1 MSCHVA
7 ALRTMILTLLAFV
20 ATFGATGVPLSQGQQ
35 ANIELIDVTSPGQ
48 EFGYLHLGSEGVT
61 PNINDW
67 YRFTLTDPRTVRFEI
82 SQLVADADLCLH
94 DASVSIAEVE
104 RYKCHD
110 YSGRSLIAKSSG
122 EESAIDRVRWPL
134 RQGTYFVRVDL
145 YDEDMGTKYRLD
157 YSSEEP
163 PKVNVSPIELS
174 VEEGDSDDYVL
185 NLTGDLA
192 RSVRVNMR
200 VEPTNGSAGV
210 SLSPDSV
217 TFTAGSL
224 RAQRVTVTAEDN
236 ARIDGD
242 RLVIIKHSVTS
253 LLLGN
258 EPTEA
263 DDVHVTILDDDMA
276 SWSLNVDS
284 SSIAEAEGSA
294 AITVSTGGT
303 TFDSDQTITL
313 ALGTNGTASEGDDYS
328 VTSRTLTLVAGQA
341 TVSTTIVAKP
351 DDLVEGDE
359 TIIITASTNGEAVGA
374 AQTVTIRDDDEA
386 GITVTRTE
394 AILRLS
400 EGADEDESSVD
411 TFSIELRRQPASQVT
426 VRARSSDVSAV
437 TVTPSELRF
446 TSDNWS
452 VPQPITVRAVQ
463 DVDADNEVVM
473 ITYEVDGPGDYAGL
487 SPDEDVMV
495 TVEVIDDDAPP
506 VLQPERELVEDTVRT
521 VTATTVSNITT
532 NIGARFSAA
541 RGGTSLTS
549 LSLAG
554 QSVTQPTTFEG
565 MEWNSLWN
573 EEGLSR
579 TLSSDDLLRST
590 DFQIVLGASESTHA
604 QAAETW
610 TFWGRGDLQYFS
622 SQPSQGSSYD
632 GDLRAGYLGLDT
644 QVDDQWLAGVA
655 VSRTMAEANYSLG
668 MGGAANDGTM
678 DVTLTSLI
686 PYVRFAPDA
695 ESELWAIVGAG
706 QGAIENSRPGT
717 ASDRV
722 KLQETSD
729 VAMLMASA
737 GGRHAMALGD
747 PLDWA
752 LLGDVGFGRVLTED
766 GVEAIAGLTVD
777 TWQARVGVE
786 GSYTVDMDDGGIF
799 TAFMEVAG
807 RYDGGDDG
815 EVGLE
820 LSPGMYI
827 ARPDSGFGLELRGRT
842 LVLHSAENYE
852 EYGLSATASVTPRSD
867 GTGLSLSL
875 SPRWGD
881 DTGGADTLWRDESL
895 GLLGSSSSNRNAISL
910 DARVGYGVRAM
921 NGLLTPFSEFG
932 VRDEDSQYWRIGA
945 RFNRIQTDSGTLN
958 LELSG
963 ERRESLSGDP
973 EHRVGVTSWLRF

>member
-1 MSCHVA
+1 MA
-7 ALRTMILTLLAFV
+7 K
-20 ATFGATGVPLSQGQQ
+20 P
-35 ANIELIDVTSPGQ
+35 D
-48 EFGYLHLGSEGVT
+48 
-61 PNINDW
+61 D
-67 YRFTLTDPRTVRFEI
+67 
-82 SQLVADADLCLH
+82 LV
-94 DASVSIAEVE
+94 
-104 RYKCHD
+104 
-110 YSGRSLIAKSSG
+110 
-122 EESAIDRVRWPL
+122 
-134 RQGTYFVRVDL
+134 
-145 YDEDMGTKYRLD
+145 
-157 YSSEEP
+157 
-163 PKVNVSPIELS
+163 
-174 VEEGDSDDYVL
+174 EGDETMSII
-185 NLTGDLA
+185 TA
-192 RSVRVNMR
+192 S
-200 VEPTNGSAGV
+200 TNGEAVGA
-210 SLSPDSV
+210 P
-217 TFTAGSL
+217 
-224 RAQRVTVTAEDN
+224 QTVTI
-236 ARIDGD
+236 R
-242 RLVIIKHSVTS
+242 
-253 LLLGN
+253 
-258 EPTEA
+258 
-263 DDVHVTILDDDMA
+263 DDDMA
-276 SWSLNVDS
+276 TWSLSVDRDYIEEVS
-284 SSIAEAEGSA
+284 GPPGRAQ
-294 AITVSTGGT
+294 ITVSTGST

-374 AQTVTIRDDDEA
+374 AQTVTIRDDDMATWSLSVDPASIEEDEGLAEITVSTGGATFDRNQTITLALGTNGTASEGDDYSVTSRTLTLVAGQATVSTTIMAKPDDLVEDDETIIITASTNGEAVGAAQTVTIRDDDEA

-394 AILRLS
+394 TMLRLS

-446 TSDNWS
+446 ISSNWS

-554 QSVTQPTTFEG
+554 HSAMQPTTFEG
-565 MEWNSLWN
+565 MGWNSLWN
-573 EEGLSR
+573 EEGHSR

-622 SQPSQGSSYD
+622 SQPSRGSSYD
-632 GDLRAGYLGLDT
+632 GDLRAGYFGLDT

-655 VSRTMAEANYSLG
+655 VSRTKAEANYSLG
-668 MGGAANDGTM
+668 RSGAANDGTM

-686 PYVRFAPDA
+686 PYVRFAPDS

-706 QGAIENSRPGT
+706 QGAIENSRPGA
-717 ASDRV
+717 ASDRER
-722 KLQETSD
+722 LQERSD
-729 VAMLMASA
+729 VAMWMASA
-737 GGRHAMALGD
+737 GGRHAVAISD
-747 PLDWA
+747 PFDWA
-752 LLGDVGFGRVLTED
+752 LLGDVGFGRVSTED

-786 GSYTVDMDDGGIF
+786 GSYTVDTEDGGTL

-827 ARPDSGFGLELRGRT
+827 ARPDTGFGLELRGRA

-852 EYGLSATASVTPRSD
+852 EYGLSATASMTPRSD

-881 DTGGADTLWRDESL
+881 DTGGADTLWRDDSL

-945 RFNRIQTDSGTLN
+945 RFNRIHTDPGTLN

>member
-1 MSCHVA
+1 MPQVA
-7 ALRTMILTLLAFV
+7 NGYIMQNYVRIQNTKYWGIAVDSNPNLVDVFSGLDFEYLVHRSVDLPFTSDGEWNGQFAIIRPDSDDSRPGVTLSSNSLTIEEEGSGSYTVVLESNPDGPVSIALSSDN
-20 ATFGATGVPLSQGQQ
+20 G
-35 ANIELIDVTSPGQ
+35 DVTVSPGSLSFDANNWDSLQ
-48 EFGYLHLGSEGVT
+48 IVTVSAAHDDDAVDDTATINHAVTGYGNVTNGGSVLVSVNDNEIPGVGLSVSALTIDEEGEGGTYTVVLESNPDGPVT
-61 PNINDW
+61 ITPSSSNTDVTVSPPSLNFDANNWDIPQTVTVSAAHDDDAIPDTATITHAVTGYGTVTDGGTVSVVVNDNNPVVEPGVQLSESA
-67 YRFTLTDPRTVRFEI
+67 LTIDEEGSGSYTVVLESNPDGPVTITPSSSNTDVTVSPPSLNF
-82 SQLVADADLCLH
+82 DANNWDIPQTVTVSAAH
-94 DASVSIAEVE
+94 DDDAIDDTATIIHAVSGYGTVTAASVSVTVEDDDPVVEPGVHLSVSALTIDEGGSGTYTVVLESNPDGNVIVTPSSNNADVAVSPEDLTFTANDWSDPQTVTVSAAHDEDVIVESVAIAHSVAGYGSVTDAGAVEVTVNEVPPPVAPPVEEVE
-104 RYKCHD
+104 RAAVTD
-110 YSGRSLIAKSSG
+110 
-122 EESAIDRVRWPL
+122 
-134 RQGTYFVRVDL
+134 T
-145 YDEDMGTKYRLD
+145 
-157 YSSEEP
+157 
-163 PKVNVSPIELS
+163 
-174 VEEGDSDDYVL
+174 
-185 NLTGDLA
+185 LA
-192 RSVRVNMR
+192 
-200 VEPTNGSAGV
+200 
-210 SLSPDSV
+210 
-217 TFTAGSL
+217 
-224 RAQRVTVTAEDN
+224 TVTA
-236 ARIDGD
+236 
-242 RLVIIKHSVTS
+242 
-253 LLLGN
+253 
-258 EPTEA
+258 
-263 DDVHVTILDDDMA
+263 
-276 SWSLNVDS
+276 
-284 SSIAEAEGSA
+284 A
-294 AITVSTGGT
+294 AVS
-303 TFDSDQTITL
+303 
-313 ALGTNGTASEGDDYS
+313 N
-328 VTSRTLTLVAGQA
+328 
-341 TVSTTIVAKP
+341 
-351 DDLVEGDE
+351 
-359 TIIITASTNGEAVGA
+359 
-374 AQTVTIRDDDEA
+374 
-386 GITVTRTE
+386 
-394 AILRLS
+394 
-400 EGADEDESSVD
+400 
-411 TFSIELRRQPASQVT
+411 
-426 VRARSSDVSAV
+426 
-437 TVTPSELRF
+437 
-446 TSDNWS
+446 
-452 VPQPITVRAVQ
+452 
-463 DVDADNEVVM
+463 
-473 ITYEVDGPGDYAGL
+473 
-487 SPDEDVMV
+487 
-495 TVEVIDDDAPP
+495 
-506 VLQPERELVEDTVRT
+506 
-521 VTATTVSNITT
+521 VTA

-541 RGGTSLTS
+541 RGGTSIS
-549 LSLAG
+549 VGG
-554 QSVTQPTTFEG
+554 QPVTQFSTLEG
-565 MEWNSLWN
+565 MAWSSPWNRESHTRA
-573 EEGLSR
+573 LSA
-579 TLSSDDLLRST
+579 DDLLRST

-895 GLLGSSSSNRNAISL
+895 GLLGSPSSDRNTMSL
-910 DARVGYGVRAM
+910 DARVGYGIRTM

-932 VRDEDSQYWRIGA
+932 LRDEDSQYWRVGA